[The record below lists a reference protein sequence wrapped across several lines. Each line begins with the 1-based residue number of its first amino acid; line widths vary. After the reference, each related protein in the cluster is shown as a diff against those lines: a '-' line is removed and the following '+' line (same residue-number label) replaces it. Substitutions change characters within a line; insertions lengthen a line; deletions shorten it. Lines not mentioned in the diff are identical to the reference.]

1 MAQARKEIKSV
12 VLKYIS
18 NLQSL
23 GISVQKVILFGSQTK
38 GTFEKDS
45 DIDIAVVSKEFE
57 KMGLWKKATYLGR
70 AAREIPY
77 PIGAIGFS
85 PSQLKK
91 FKQGTILDEIIRNGV
106 EVKI

>member
-1 MAQARKEIKSV
+1 MAQARKETKRV

-18 NLQSL
+18 SLQSL
-23 GISVQKVILFGSQTK
+23 GISVQKVILFGSQAK
-38 GTFEKDS
+38 GTFRKDS
-45 DIDIAVVSKEFE
+45 DIDIAIVSRDFE
-57 KMGLWKKATYLGR
+57 KMGLWEKAKYLGR

-77 PIGAIGFS
+77 PIEALGFS

-91 FKQGTILDEIIRNGV
+91 FERGTMLDEIMRSGV